1 MAIVKATF
9 LTRGRTG
16 QQAAKSARQA
26 AKYYTFR
33 NGPDRLTRI
42 WQTRDGR
49 TGSYADLGAEI
60 AAAATAYAYSYRLV
74 VSAEDVDL
82 GAAGY
87 HQVLANRFAQYYFV
101 EHHNTD
107 YPHAH
112 VIGFRMERI
121 KKAELQALRGR
132 VVALEQA
139 REQARPQVERAHERG
154 IDGPGGL

>member
-1 MAIVKATF
+1 MAVVKATYSRRG
-9 LTRGRTG
+9 TR
-16 QQAAKSARQA
+16 AAKATLKA

-33 NGPDRLTRI
+33 SGPDLAQRVWHTS
-42 WQTRDGR
+42 DGR
-49 TGSYADLGAEI
+49 VLLYDAVQAEI
-60 AAAATAYAYSYRLV
+60 ATGTQAYTYTYRV
-74 VSAEDVDL
+74 VLSTKAVDL

-87 HQVLANRFAQYYFV
+87 HQALADQFERYYFV

-132 VVALEQA
+132 VLALEQA
-139 REQARPQVERAHERG
+139 REQVRPEADRAHERG
-154 IDGPGGL
+154 IDGPGGM